1 MSRSSLSCCIV
12 VKNEQDKI
20 VSCLNRINILA
31 DEIIIVDTGST
42 DNTIPIIE
50 AWKKKYNAGN
60 AVKVIPVGTKFH
72 DSDGDF
78 NFGEAKT
85 FAINNASKDF
95 VMWLDATDKIDNQ
108 KDIKKAFIEATN
120 KSKNVYFALP
130 TALTDSFAYIRTR
143 IGPRETAKVIG
154 RVHEYMTFS
163 NVNDLKRIFLPIPI
177 QNRKKNRDL
186 DRNIRLLLKEWDTEP
201 SARNAFYI
209 ALTYREM
216 QNPKEAL
223 LWYRKRV
230 YNFDFLDIFREEYFK
245 GLESIAEIIL
255 ESIVGND
262 SNGEIM
268 DVAQRMIEI
277 EPNRTEGYYYM
288 AKYYIRIGEYKK
300 ALGHLAKCKKCKA
313 PIGYKLWL
321 NGQIYNGSAIANAIE
336 QCKTAMKYDTV
347 LIPDEIL
354 DYAPKGTHRLG
365 NSQYY

>member
-1 MSRSSLSCCIV
+1 M
-12 VKNEQDKI
+12 
-20 VSCLNRINILA
+20 
-31 DEIIIVDTGST
+31 
-42 DNTIPIIE
+42 
-50 AWKKKYNAGN
+50 
-60 AVKVIPVGTKFH
+60 
-72 DSDGDF
+72 
-78 NFGEAKT
+78 
-85 FAINNASKDF
+85 
-95 VMWLDATDKIDNQ
+95 
-108 KDIKKAFIEATN
+108 
-120 KSKNVYFALP
+120 
-130 TALTDSFAYIRTR
+130 
-143 IGPRETAKVIG
+143 VIG

-163 NVNDLKRIFLPIPI
+163 NVNELKRIFLPIPI

-300 ALGHLAKCKKCKA
+300 ALDHLAKCKKCKA

-354 DYAPKGTHRLG
+354 DYAPKGNHRVG